1 MVNSKLV
8 APELAAV
15 EIHGMT
21 RGAFIM
27 RAALA
32 AGSVYGLQTVG
43 PLVNEAL
50 AQGKAGDIEIPNFAL
65 TLEFLETDF
74 YRTAQGLS
82 GEAAALARTFGD
94 EEAEHVGALT
104 RAIRGLGGTP
114 AEKPTASF
122 PQGGQAA
129 FLKLAQTLEDTG
141 VSAYNGA
148 APMIQSKEV
157 LAAAGTIV
165 QVEARHAASIRL
177 LNGEDPAPVAFD
189 QTMNKEQVLRA
200 VEPFVGA

>member
-50 AQGKAGDIEIPNFAL
+50 AQGKAG
-65 TLEFLETDF
+65 TS
-74 YRTAQGLS
+74 RS
-82 GEAAALARTFGD
+82 
-94 EEAEHVGALT
+94 
-104 RAIRGLGGTP
+104 
-114 AEKPTASF
+114 
-122 PQGGQAA
+122 
-129 FLKLAQTLEDTG
+129 
-141 VSAYNGA
+141 
-148 APMIQSKEV
+148 
-157 LAAAGTIV
+157 
-165 QVEARHAASIRL
+165 
-177 LNGEDPAPVAFD
+177 
-189 QTMNKEQVLRA
+189 
-200 VEPFVGA
+200 